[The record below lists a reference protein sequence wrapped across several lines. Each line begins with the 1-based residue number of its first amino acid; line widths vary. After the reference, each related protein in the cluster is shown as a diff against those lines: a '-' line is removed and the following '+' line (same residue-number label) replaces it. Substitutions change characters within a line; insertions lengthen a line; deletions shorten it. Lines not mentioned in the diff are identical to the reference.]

1 VDTLARVAHRAESPL
16 LQRLNRPWVAILAV
30 AAIAAVVRLWG
41 LSSPPT
47 LVFDENY
54 YAKAACIFVGGTDR
68 YCKIESP
75 NERAFRAQEWDVGS
89 FVHPPLGKWTIA
101 LGIKAFGM
109 DPFGWRIGSAVAGTL
124 AVTGVAL
131 IAHLLFGRPLW
142 TFLAGLLLALE
153 HLSVVLSRQ
162 ALLDVHVQLWIV
174 AGFLC
179 LVIDRR
185 WIDVRTPRG
194 PPAERDGSTPK
205 VPSPLW
211 RPWRYAAGIAFGA
224 AVAVKWSGGLGMLT
238 AIVVSLV
245 WETSRRR
252 ERDTSI
258 GSERRKAFVGAL
270 AQESFALVIAFVL
283 IPTVVYVASYLPWLH
298 HFDWKVGELL
308 DQQLR
313 VARYHLFELK
323 TLAPDADT
331 GALTPTH
338 YGYSR
343 PWTWLVMT
351 RPVPLTWQDLG
362 PNIRQLTAIG
372 NPVVFWGSV
381 WALPYLGWAWW
392 RKREWV
398 PGCILLAVLLQYL
411 PWLLVARPQF
421 FFYVAP
427 FTPFLVLG
435 LVYLLRDLS
444 DARLIVREPGGA
456 VATDPEGRPAVSV
469 WHPYRPIAWT
479 VVAAAVGLFMWF
491 WPVLSWG
498 VISDTRYQLILWFPG
513 WR

>member
-1 VDTLARVAHRAESPL
+1 MAHRAESPFRH
-16 LQRLNRPWVAILAV
+16 RLNRPWAAILAV
-30 AAIAAVVRLWG
+30 TAIAAVVRLWG
-41 LSSPPT
+41 LSTPPN

-54 YAKAACIFVGGTDR
+54 YAKAACIYVGGTDR
-68 YCKIESP
+68 YCKIDSP
-75 NERAFRAQEWDVGS
+75 NERAFREQEWDVGS

-109 DPFGWRIGSAVAGTL
+109 DPFGWRVGSAIAGTL

-162 ALLDVHVQLWIV
+162 ALLDIHVQLWIV

-179 LVIDRR
+179 LVLDRR
-185 WIDVRTPRG
+185 WIHLRTGLG
-194 PPAERDGSTPK
+194 PPSGADGAASP

-211 RPWRYAAGIAFGA
+211 RPWRYAAGVAFGA
-224 AVAVKWSGGLGMLT
+224 AVAVKWSGGLGML
-238 AIVVSLV
+238 AALVVSMI
-245 WETSRRR
+245 WETSRRVR
-252 ERDTSI
+252 GETTRGTAS
-258 GSERRKAFVGAL
+258 GGAL
-270 AQESFALVIAFVL
+270 AQESFSLAIAFIVLPALVY
-283 IPTVVYVASYLPWLH
+283 VVAYLPWLH
-298 HFDWKVGELL
+298 HFDWRFGELL
-308 DQQLR
+308 EQQVR
-313 VARYHLFELK
+313 VARYHLFDLK
-323 TLAPDADT
+323 TLATNPET

-351 RPVPLTWQDLG
+351 RPVPLTWEDLG
-362 PNIRQLTAIG
+362 TSVRQLIAIG
-372 NPVVFWGSV
+372 NPVVFWGSI
-381 WALPYLGWAWW
+381 WMLPYLAWAWR
-392 RKREWV
+392 RKRDWV
-398 PGCILLAVLLQYL
+398 PGFILLAVLLQYL
-411 PWLLVARPQF
+411 PWLLAARPQF

-444 DARLIVREPGGA
+444 DARLIVREPDGA
-456 VATDPEGRPAVSV
+456 VATDPHTGRPAMSA
-469 WHPYRPIAWT
+469 WHPYRPVAWA
-479 VVAAAVGLFMWF
+479 VVAGAVGLFIWF
-491 WPVLSWG
+491 WPVLTWME
-498 VISDTRYQLILWFPG
+498 ISDAHSRLILWFPG